1 MADGIPTGR
10 IRRGGRLGLLAAGE
24 AVRGV
29 GIRLSAITATEEARQ
44 ILAERSTLRTAQ
56 QLVTVLGGM
65 KGAAMKF
72 GQMLSVLDL
81 DLVPESHR
89 ELFRTKLAELRDR
102 APAAPFAT
110 MRAVME
116 EELGPLA
123 RIFAEVDETPIAAAS
138 VGQVYRARL
147 HDGRAVAVKVQYP
160 GIVDAIAADLRNL
173 ELLSSLWRSMLPS
186 AADDAVLA
194 EIARNID
201 RELDYPAEA
210 LTQHRI
216 ATRYRGHPFITIPDS
231 VPQYCTR
238 RVLVTEFVDGHPFG
252 HLRELPSAERDRI
265 AELIYRFYLTSLFI
279 DHEFCGDP
287 HPGNILLAADGR
299 LAFVDFG
306 LYNHMDPAH
315 VEFERA
321 CLRAAAEGRADDLYR
336 AWVGRGIID
345 PDSGV
350 GASECLDYVRAAAG
364 WHLVDEYLTVTTE
377 LATTAVVLAVDPRAA
392 LFQRMRQQ
400 SLPPEHVFSRRAD
413 LFTFAT
419 IGQLGAG
426 NNWHRI
432 AREWLYDEAPATEI
446 GRAIAAWRDRRPIR
460 VPDGHE

>member
-1 MADGIPTGR
+1 VADGIPTGR
-10 IRRGGRLGLLAAGE
+10 VRRGGRLGLLAAGE
-24 AVRGV
+24 VVRGV
-29 GIRLSAITATEEARQ
+29 GIRLSTITATEEARQ

-72 GQMLSVLDL
+72 GQILSVLDL

-123 RIFAEVDETPIAAAS
+123 RVFADVDETPIAAAS

-147 HDGRAVAVKVQYP
+147 RDGRAVAVKVQYP
-160 GIVDAIAADLRNL
+160 GIDDAIAADLRNL
-173 ELLSSLWRSMLPS
+173 ELLSNLWRSMLPS

-194 EIARNID
+194 EIARNLD

-216 ATRYRGHPFITIPDS
+216 ATRYRDHPFITIPDS
-231 VPQYCTR
+231 VAPYCTR

-252 HLRELPSAERDRI
+252 HMRDLPSAERDRI
-265 AELIYRFYLTSLFI
+265 GELIYRFYLTSLFI

-321 CLRAAAEGRADDLYR
+321 CLRAAAEGRGDDLYR

-345 PDSGV
+345 PNSEVD
-350 GASECLDYVRAAAG
+350 ASECLDYVRAAAG
-364 WHLVDEYLTVTTE
+364 WHLVDEHLTVTPE
-377 LATTAVVLAVDPRAA
+377 LATTAVILAVDPRAA

-432 AREWLYDEAPATEI
+432 AREWLYDETPVTEV
-446 GRAIAAWRDRRPIR
+446 GRAIAAWRDRQPIR
-460 VPDGHE
+460 VPDGHQ